1 VRRNAADM
9 EAKSPVSV
17 ASFGTG
23 VREVYRASVPVGRMG
38 TPEDI
43 AHAVGFFASDAARLH
58 HRPAARGRRR
68 RALGG

>member
-1 VRRNAADM
+1 M

-23 VREVYRASVPVGRMG
+23 VGEDVREVYRASVPVGRMG

>member
-1 VRRNAADM
+1 M
-9 EAKSPVSV
+9 EAKSLVSV

-23 VREVYRASVPVGRMG
+23 VGEDVREVYRASVPVGRIG

-43 AHAVGFFASDAARLH
+43 AHPVGFFASDAAGFITGQRLVVD
-58 HRPAARGRRR
+58 GG